1 MNSVSLSVSDI
12 FVWVLSTLTLTKDSI
27 SDNNSGKSLGGTF
40 TVIDDLASVGLVL
53 SVSAILAQSVKI
65 L

>member
-1 MNSVSLSVSDI
+1 MNSVPLSVSDI
-12 FVWVLSTLTLTKDSI
+12 FVFVLSTLTLTKDSI

-40 TVIDDLASVGLVL
+40 TVIDDLDNVKLVL
-53 SVSAILAQSVKI
+53 SMSATLAQSVKI